1 MDGGGR
7 IMKIISHGHS
17 SIELRGRE
25 YRILI
30 DPFFTEKDQ
39 LQKITGIDYIL
50 LSHAHGDHITGAL
63 ELAKQNGAKV
73 IAIYELTAHMENLGA
88 EVEPLGIGGTLDLGE
103 TKITMVPAV
112 HSSSIFHKEPFSIE
126 YMGQAVGFIVEMDG
140 KRVYHAGDTAIFSDM
155 KLWASLYPLDAA
167 ILPIGGVYT
176 MDMQQ
181 AAMAA
186 ELLNVDHVVPI
197 HYNTFP
203 AIEIEPQDFV
213 EMVKESGR
221 KAWFLAPGEAFVL

>member
-1 MDGGGR
+1 
-7 IMKIISHGHS
+7 MKIIAHGHS

-39 LQKITGIDYIL
+39 MQGLKGIDFIL
-50 LSHAHGDHITGAL
+50 LSHAHADHITGAL
-63 ELAKQNGAKV
+63 EVAKQNGAKV
-73 IAIYELTAHMENLGA
+73 IAIYELAAYMENLGA
-88 EVEPLGIGGTLDLGE
+88 EVEALGIGGTLDLGE

-155 KLWASLYPLDAA
+155 KLWANLYPLDAA

-176 MDMQQ
+176 MDMRQ
-181 AAMAA
+181 AVMAA
-186 ELLNVDHVVPI
+186 DLLNVDHVVPI

-203 AIEIEPQDFV
+203 AIEIEPQDFQDLLQD
-213 EMVKESGR
+213 SGR
-221 KAWFLAPGEAFVL
+221 KGWFLAPKEAFVL

>member
-1 MDGGGR
+1 
-7 IMKIISHGHS
+7 MKVIAHGHS
-17 SIELRGRE
+17 CIEIRGRE
-25 YRILI
+25 YRLLI
-30 DPFFTEKDQ
+30 DPFFTEARQ
-39 LQKITGIDYIL
+39 LQDLVDIDYIL
-50 LSHAHGDHITGAL
+50 LTHAHGDHTAGVL
-63 ELAKQNGAKV
+63 ELAMQTKAKV
-73 IAIYELTAHMENLGA
+73 IAIYELTAHLNHLGV

-112 HSSSIFHKEPFSIE
+112 HSSSIFHEEPFSVE
-126 YMGQAVGFIVEMDG
+126 YMGAAVGFIVEMDG

-176 MDMQQ
+176 MDMRQ

-186 ELLNVDHVVPI
+186 ELMHVNQVVPI

-203 AIEIEPQDFV
+203 AIEIDP
-213 EMVKESGR
+213 KEFEDLLKKDGR
-221 KAWFLAPGEAFVL
+221 KAWFLGIGEAFVL

>member
-1 MDGGGR
+1 
-7 IMKIISHGHS
+7 MKIISHGHS
-17 SIELRGRE
+17 SIELRGRS

-39 LQKITGIDYIL
+39 LQGITGIDYIL
-50 LSHAHGDHITGAL
+50 LSHAHADHMTGAL
-63 ELAKQNGAKV
+63 ELAKQNNAKV
-73 IAIYELTAHMENLGA
+73 IAIYELAAHMQNLGV
-88 EVEPLGIGGTLDLGE
+88 EVDPLGIGGTLDLGE

-112 HSSSIFHKEPFSIE
+112 HSSSVFHEEPFSSE
-126 YMGQAVGFIVEMDG
+126 YMGEAVGFIVEMDG

-167 ILPIGGVYT
+167 MLPIGGIYT
-176 MDMQQ
+176 MDMRQ

-186 ELLNVDHVVPI
+186 EFLNVDQVVPI

-203 AIEIEPQDFV
+203 AIEIEPQDFI
-213 EMVKESGR
+213 EILKDSGR
-221 KAWFLAPGEAFVL
+221 KAWFLKPGEAFVL

>member
-1 MDGGGR
+1 
-7 IMKIISHGHS
+7 MKIIAHGHS
-17 SIELRGRE
+17 GIELRGRE
-25 YRILI
+25 YRLLI
-30 DPFFTEKDQ
+30 DPFFTEAEQ
-39 LQKITGIDYIL
+39 VQAITDIDYIL
-50 LSHAHGDHITGAL
+50 LSHAHGDHMTGAL
-63 ELAKQNGAKV
+63 EVAKQNGAKV
-73 IAIYELTAHMENLGA
+73 IGIYELMAHMQSLGA
-88 EVEPLGIGGTLDLGE
+88 KVEPLGIGGTLDLGE

-112 HSSSIFHKEPFSIE
+112 HSSSIFHEEPFSVE
-126 YMGQAVGFIVEMDG
+126 YMGAPVGFIIEMDG

-155 KLWASLYPLDAA
+155 KLWATLYPLDAA

-176 MDMQQ
+176 MDMRQ

-186 ELLNVDHVVPI
+186 ELLNVDQVVPI

-213 EMVKESGR
+213 ELLKSSGR